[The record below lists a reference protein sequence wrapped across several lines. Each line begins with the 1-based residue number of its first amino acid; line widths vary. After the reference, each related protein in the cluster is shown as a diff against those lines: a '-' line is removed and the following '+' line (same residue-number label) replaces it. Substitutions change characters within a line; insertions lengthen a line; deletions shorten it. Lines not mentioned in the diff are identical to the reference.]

1 MIWSKKHT
9 VTMVLS
15 IAILFSFLFILPGNL
30 SAQITMGTA
39 TFVIISMI
47 FFFKKNDDLGFF
59 GNLRVFSFN
68 LVLSLFVA
76 LPLVFLT
83 VWLSHYVSR

>member
-1 MIWSKKHT
+1 
-9 VTMVLS
+9 MVLS

-47 FFFKKNDDLGFF
+47 FFFEKNNGLGFF